1 MIPILDPTEL
11 RIYSK
16 GETNR
21 YVSAFCPFHND
32 TDTPNLKI
40 EKQGKRRGRWKCW
53 ACGANGNIP
62 PEDVLDLVR
71 NYEPMENIK
80 PNSIDWD
87 ALQQKYLLGD
97 MKFRKS
103 LEIAGQWGVS
113 PSTIWEY
120 CFGWTDFDMYSVP
133 MRDRHNQIVGIQLR
147 DLEGKKY
154 SVQGSQLGL
163 FIPQDSYNLCPLVVE
178 GVSDAIVA
186 SECGYFGIGL
196 PSAQVGHRECLDY
209 IDEEFNWKLGVQS
222 PILVPDNN
230 QAGFDCMRT
239 MAELCEMAKIKYR
252 IVGIPIGVK
261 DLRAYYMKYGKNKTI
276 DLLGNK
282 NEI

>member
-1 MIPILDPTEL
+1 MIPILDVTTL

-40 EKQGKRRGRWKCW
+40 EKTGKRRGRWKCW
-53 ACGANGNIP
+53 ACGANGNIR

-71 NYEPMENIK
+71 NYEPMENVK

-87 ALQQKYLLGD
+87 SLQQKYLLGD
-97 MKFRKS
+97 MKFKKS
-103 LEIAGQWGVS
+103 LEIANQWGVS
-113 PSTIWEY
+113 PSTVWEY

-163 FIPQDSYNLCPLVVE
+163 FIPQDSYNLAPLIVE

-196 PSAQVGHRECLDY
+196 PSAQVGHVECRDY
-209 IDEEFNWKLGVQS
+209 LEYLIGGIVDEVV
-222 PILVPDNN
+222 LVPDNN
-230 QAGFDCMRT
+230 QAGLNCMRT
-239 MAELCEMAKIKYR
+239 MAELCVIAKIKYR

-261 DLRAYYMKYGKNKTI
+261 DLREYYMKYGKERTI
-276 DLLGNK
+276 NLLKGN
-282 NEI
+282 